1 MSKKAKH
8 QNSFADD
15 EIQEGVTNFQEQD
28 GLPDPHPH
36 DLELPFIGLIMM
48 RLNEGDCQWGL
59 TAVLKGALGVAQF
72 RTNLVELSP
81 DNEFDNRLALHMQPD
96 GRIKSAIWRD

>member
-1 MSKKAKH
+1 MSKIAQHHRSFAEAEIKDGVANFKAK
-8 QNSFADD
+8 
-15 EIQEGVTNFQEQD
+15 E

-36 DLELPFIGLIMM
+36 DLDLPFIGLIIN
-48 RLNEGDCQWGL
+48 RLQEGDCQWGL
-59 TAVLKGALGVAQF
+59 TNVLKGALGVAQF

-81 DNEFDNRLALHMQPD
+81 DNEFGNRLALHMQTD